1 MVQRKGTERSYDRPQ
16 CPVCHHPQTKLQRR
30 LTATTNGSTMFVC
43 TRVGQCS
50 IAMNLD
56 KMDTWVA
63 V

>member
-1 MVQRKGTERSYDRPQ
+1 MVQPKRTDRSYDRRE